1 MERCCV
7 DCNIVIGG
15 KKKLRCQQCIKTR
28 TNNYKKTHLYKL
40 YTKWYSMCKRRYP
53 MCLQLA
59 NGDIVRSVFLRWE
72 GKSVISGER
81 DAELLTIAPYY
92 MTDCPTQNDLVLI
105 TNAEL
110 KLLNQAKTEARR
122 IAFFPEIVQRKINN
136 RL

>member
-1 MERCCV
+1 
-7 DCNIVIGG
+7 
-15 KKKLRCQQCIKTR
+15 
-28 TNNYKKTHLYKL
+28 
-40 YTKWYSMCKRRYP
+40 

-72 GKSVISGER
+72 GKSVISGES